1 MKIFI
6 LNFIDVDGDLFT
18 VHGNNGKEL
27 EKAWW
32 DLISDKPK
40 LADITVKIDEKKK
53 ICKIYDKHYEGEFY
67 KLTVYEDNLIPS
79 EYTNEFVDF
88 SYIPEKITHGQ
99 FGNGMFFSTFK
110 SLTFIHGTDAAD
122 MEDVIAGF
130 MNPETEQ
137 QPESY
142 EEFVGCCFHLMQQV
156 GGLLLVTSFGS
167 DFNSQFITA
176 IEMEDTSGAPLD
188 LNTKVNC
195 SNTVRTLE
203 EIISE
208 KDYA

>member
-1 MKIFI
+1 MKVFI
-6 LNFIDVDGDLFT
+6 LNFIDMNGDLFT
-18 VHGNNGKEL
+18 VHGNNGKEV
-27 EKAWW
+27 EKAWR
-32 DLISDKPK
+32 DLTINSPK
-40 LADITVKIDEKKK
+40 LAVLTVKIDEKKN
-53 ICKIYDKHYEGEFY
+53 ICKIYDDLYEGEFY
-67 KLTVYEDNLIPS
+67 KLTVYEDNLLPVV
-79 EYTNEFVDF
+79 YTNEFID
-88 SYIPEKITHGQ
+88 STYIPEKITHGQ
-99 FGNGMFFSTFK
+99 FGNGLFFSTFK
-110 SLTFIHGTDAAD
+110 SLTFIHGTDAED

-142 EEFVGCCFHLMQQV
+142 EEFVGCCFHLMQQL

-188 LNTKVNC
+188 LKTKVMC
-195 SNTVRTLE
+195 SNTVFTLE

-208 KDYA
+208 KE